1 MVAELIFKTFN
12 NLLDKYLRGHR
23 HLRSETMSNNT
34 DTEFQPCV
42 VLIGLAC
49 TTEKKNP
56 LLICLIYYIPLMT
69 VTFEK
74 LFKII

>member
-49 TTEKKNP
+49 TTEKKKSPTNMLN
-56 LLICLIYYIPLMT
+56 LLHPTYDCYI
-69 VTFEK
+69 
-74 LFKII
+74 

>member
-1 MVAELIFKTFN
+1 MVAELIVKTFN
-12 NLLDKYLRGHR
+12 NLLNKYLRGHR
-23 HLRSETMSNNT
+23 HLRSETMSNST
-34 DTEFQPCV
+34 DTELQHCV

-49 TTEKKNP
+49 TTEKNP

-74 LFKII
+74 PFKII